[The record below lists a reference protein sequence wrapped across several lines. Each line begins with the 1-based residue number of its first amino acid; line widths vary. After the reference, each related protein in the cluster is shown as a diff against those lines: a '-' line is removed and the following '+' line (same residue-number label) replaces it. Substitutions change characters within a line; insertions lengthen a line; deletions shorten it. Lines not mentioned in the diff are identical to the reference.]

1 MTAEDILRE
10 IVKKQEDIIEI
21 YKQEISRK
29 DAQIAIYEELV
40 DKYEGLHEI
49 SNELLN
55 LKDTNYLTIL
65 GVLRPDIA
73 EEFKKIICFNVYKYI
88 Y

>member
-29 DAQIAIYEELV
+29 DTQIAIYEELV
-40 DKYEGLHEI
+40 AKYEGLHEI

-73 EEFKKIICFNVYKYI
+73 EEFKKK
-88 Y
+88 